1 MKIAL
6 RQDPAFFDLAA
17 WRERLAELRA
27 AAPDLAGCDVA
38 ITHAEAMVETL
49 EQDVQES
56 AVEAS

>member
-49 EQDVQES
+49 EQDV
-56 AVEAS
+56 